1 MSQLV
6 AADFATANLRKLWE
20 LETRKGRDLLSL
32 APALKPLYKK
42 LQNARKLKDEVLL
55 AKLRDEW
62 EIQLEVFL
70 FQLSE
75 RLRALTVDPAF
86 SWGLQRGPIVGKKQC
101 FVLPKSAEIF
111 FLERVIATRIRNR
124 SAGSVADR
132 SVAVQQVMRSLTDPL
147 PKSVLRT
154 DLRAYFESI
163 PHGQLKLAI
172 AQSKLLD
179 PTFSKLL
186 NLFLEEFSSLS
197 GLETGVPRGTALGS
211 ELAEFYLE
219 DVDEWLRK
227 SGEHLLH
234 IRYVDDI
241 LVVSGERQTKIS
253 KGQEVQRELE
263 EKLAAKGLEVN
274 PTKTSLTRISRG
286 RWRGAIEYLGYEL
299 VSGQSGPT
307 IRISYKRL
315 ERIRHRLR
323 RTFEVRA
330 RTKED
335 GLLLYRVKL
344 LSGNTRLH
352 YNKRQAMIGVFFSNK
367 EITNLDQ
374 LRGLDKYYSHLI
386 TKSGVSPRVETVLR
400 GMSFVEGFE
409 SRRFHKFSTAKLHE
423 MKAAWG
429 E

>member
-6 AADFATANLRKLWE
+6 AADLATANLRRLWE
-20 LETRKGRDLLSL
+20 LETRKGRDVLSF
-32 APALKPLYKK
+32 APTLKPLYKQI
-42 LQNARKLKDEVLL
+42 QNARKAKDEVLL
-55 AKLRDEW
+55 AELRDDW
-62 EIQLEVFL
+62 DTQLEVFL

-75 RLRALTVDPAF
+75 KLRVLVVDPTF
-86 SWGLQRGPIVGKKQC
+86 TWHLQRGPIVGTKQC
-101 FVLPKSAEIF
+101 FALPKSAELF
-111 FLERVIATRIRNR
+111 FLERVIAARIRGQ
-124 SAGSVADR
+124 ATGSVADR

-163 PHGQLKLAI
+163 PHDQLKTAI

-179 PTFSKLL
+179 PTLSRLL
-186 NLFLEEFSSLS
+186 NLFLEEFSSFS
-197 GLETGVPRGTALGS
+197 GSETGVPRGTALGS
-211 ELAEFYLE
+211 ELAEFYLA

-241 LVVSGERQTKIS
+241 LIVSGERQAEIS
-253 KGQEVQRELE
+253 KGQQVQRELE
-263 EKLAAKGLEVN
+263 EKLATKGLEAN
-274 PTKTSLTRISRG
+274 PDKTSLTRISRG
-286 RWRGAIEYLGYEL
+286 RWQGAIEYLGYEL

-315 ERIRHRLR
+315 QRIRHRLR
-323 RTFEVRA
+323 QSFDVRS

-335 GLLLYRVKL
+335 GLLLDRVKL

-352 YNKRQAMIGVFFSNK
+352 YNKRQAMIGVYFSNK

-386 TKSGVSPRVETVLR
+386 SQSGVSARVEAVLR
-400 GMSFVEGFE
+400 GMSFVDGFE
-409 SRRFHKFSTAKLHE
+409 SRRFHKFSTAKLHD
-423 MKAAWG
+423 MKAVWK
-429 E
+429 